1 MLWMTSSALSVGPV
15 SMRNVIA
22 ERVSDQLIV
31 AVYSAKTPED
41 EEWREYLDVLS
52 TLEGDQSMLV
62 LSAGGGPNTLQRRD
76 LEAVTRRHDGRVAV
90 VTTSRMARGIVTA
103 LSWLGT
109 NIKAFDPRSIDDA
122 MAYLELDEPLRASAM
137 TRARDLATRMG
148 VAGAL
153 QL

>member
-1 MLWMTSSALSVGPV
+1 
-15 SMRNVIA
+15 MRNVVA

-41 EEWREYLDVLS
+41 DEWKQYLEVLS

-76 LEAVTRRHDGRVAV
+76 LEAVTKRHDGRVAV

-109 NIKAFDPRSIDDA
+109 KIKAFDPRSLDDA
-122 MAYLELDEPLRASAM
+122 MTFLELDEALRASALA
-137 TRARDLATRMG
+137 RARDLATQMG
-148 VAGAL
+148 VAEAL